1 MWAGHIER
9 CLAADMTA
17 KEWCALNKV
26 AESSLY
32 KWMALNL
39 PRFLVQLHG
48 LLLELGRVLGRW
60 GSHAC
65 LLSSVARIMRNVN
78 RLVNGNGA
86 DSDSRLRP
94 TGWGTVISAVEQV
107 AMGRTLDDA
116 ASLDGTCS
124 VAMSKRGATGKTRG
138 IIELGN

>member
-1 MWAGHIER
+1 
-9 CLAADMTA
+9 MTV

-48 LLLELGRVLGRW
+48 LLLELGRLLGRW
-60 GSHAC
+60 SSHTC

-94 TGWGTVISAVEQV
+94 MGWGTAISAVVQV
-107 AMGRTLDDA
+107 TMGRALDDA

-124 VAMSKRGATGKTRG
+124 VAMSKTGR
-138 IIELGN
+138 N